1 MGGRGGILPDEPSMT
16 AQESEVPA
24 RDSSTSKPNRP
35 FRRHRGPRKPDNNGS
50 SPKVLKNGFPQANGE
65 LRSPQSN
72 EDKGESTMDG
82 SAPKKKF
89 RPRGRRPQKA
99 DQGDRKP
106 QPNTQSGSVPK
117 EKSCEGTSNSEK
129 GSGTPG
135 TPCSDG
141 AIRINQR
148 KYEEAFINNPEGSD
162 QTDIAVLGMPDRNRA
177 LHGDIVAVRIRP
189 RACWVVNEE
198 LYKSWK
204 QSSCAAVANSSSN
217 KVSGDAQNV
226 SSAVRNDP
234 PNASSGTLPDD
245 NCSRLVEKE
254 DETCDVPDIVLK
266 SVEEQV
272 FEVMETLTTSVVL
285 EQGQLQEMETGC
297 TGVVASSTTPLRS
310 NGDKTKTVKRKT
322 YRVLSDLPLEDW
334 MLPDSCLQ
342 KTAEVVA
349 IVEKKNSRLA
359 TGKLELAT
367 STQRQWAKFSPSDSR
382 IPRMMINASQL
393 PNDFFNR
400 PQDFAK
406 FLFVAK
412 IAEWPENSLM
422 AHGNLEKQLGLAGE
436 IDVETEGLLIT
447 HEIDTREFSDEVIA
461 CLPSVSSESG
471 WQIDQVQFLSDFFF
485 AVAIVINS
493 CETLKLQEELAK
505 RRDLRDEIIFT
516 IDPKTARDLD
526 DALSIKPCDD
536 VDGAG
541 KPGWE
546 VGVHIADV
554 SHFVYENTVLDE
566 WASKRANSVYLVHQV
581 VPMLPRLLCEELCSL
596 NAGVD
601 RLTFSVIFKMD
612 DEGNVY
618 DEWFGRSVIR
628 SRVKL
633 TYEHA
638 QDFIENPDKEFS
650 EAEVSEISDGT
661 TVYQIKEKVLQ
672 LHSVAKALRAK
683 RSQSGSLQLD
693 QPKLKFALD
702 DETKMPIGVSIYQA
716 KDSNRLVEEF
726 MLLAN
731 MAVARKIER
740 HYRKTALLR
749 MHPPPKAKILREAV
763 LSMILMKAMELARY
777 FCTGSVESQSCY
789 HHFALNVPFY
799 THFTSPIRRYPDIIV
814 HRLLAAS
821 LNYCEPSQRTVEEIQ
836 KIVGFSLSQ
845 LAEHCNDKK
854 LTAKKVSEASAETF
868 FGILIQRVGPMEAKG
883 VVVNVLDAAFDVL
896 LFKYGVIK
904 RVYVNAL
911 EMSQE
916 PLFRE
921 NPNRLSLYWNT
932 DAGRIEQLIQMCTV
946 VDVVLTGLPEPTKF
960 QAVIKPRPSNES
972 PTLMEMWRERQS
984 HGGTFFVSNMS
995 RRGDYEAKVYI
1006 GGLPHDA
1013 TSQEIEDAFHRFG
1026 RIRKVWVARRP
1037 PGFAFVEFEDTRDAE
1052 DAVKSLDGA
1061 RICGVRARVELSHG
1075 KRNVSLSQ
1083 PLSTTTW
1090 VAVAFSRRQKEQQ
1103 QKPQPF
1109 TVKKTC
1115 NKNV

>member
-1 MGGRGGILPDEPSMT
+1 MT
-16 AQESEVPA
+16 AQDCEIPVCE
-24 RDSSTSKPNRP
+24 SSTSKQNRP
-35 FRRHRGPRKPDNNGS
+35 SRRHRGPRKPSVPGS
-50 SPKVLKNGFPQANGE
+50 TAKVLSNGVPRANGE
-65 LRSPQSN
+65 MRVHQSN
-72 EDKGESTMDG
+72 EDEGETAKDG

-89 RPRGRRPQKA
+89 RPRGNRVQKA
-99 DQGDRKP
+99 DQ
-106 QPNTQSGSVPK
+106 QPYQNTLGSPASE
-117 EKSCEGTSNSEK
+117 EKATNDNLNSEK
-129 GSGTPG
+129 EQA
-135 TPCSDG
+135 TPCSNVRQRQQLSANNTQRSRNKITIFKPYLTEEEVQLGLKNGSLVKG

-204 QSSCAAVANSSSN
+204 QRCSPTVVNRPSDE
-217 KVSGDAQNV
+217 VSGDVHNV
-226 SSAVRNDP
+226 LDTVAGNSS
-234 PNASSGTLPDD
+234 NASLGSSPAD
-245 NCSRLVEKE
+245 NCSCSAEKE
-254 DETCDVPDIVLK
+254 VQAYDTPGAVYKC
-266 SVEEQV
+266 VEEQV
-272 FEVMETLTTSVVL
+272 VDVIEALTTSVVL
-285 EQGQLQEMETGC
+285 EQGQLHEMKTEC
-297 TGVVASSTTPLRS
+297 TSSVVSSATPLHP
-310 NGDKTKTVKRKT
+310 NDDKGKTVKRKT
-322 YRVLSDLPLEDW
+322 YRVLSELPLEDW
-334 MLPDSCLQ
+334 VLPDSCLQ

-359 TGKLELAT
+359 TGKLELAS

-382 IPRMMINASQL
+382 IPRMMIDASQL

-471 WQIDQVQFLSDFFF
+471 WQID
-485 AVAIVINS
+485 
-493 CETLKLQEELAK
+493 EEELAK

-526 DALSIKPCDD
+526 DALSINPCDD

-612 DEGNVY
+612 GEGNVY
-618 DEWFGRSVIR
+618 EEWFGRSVIR

-650 EAEVSEISDGT
+650 ESEVPEISDDT
-661 TVYQIKEKVLQ
+661 TVCQIKEKVLQ

-749 MHPPPKAKILREAV
+749 LHPPPKAKVLRDAINLCNSIGFPIDGTTSQHLSSSLAPFRSNSQLLRSINQV

-821 LNYCEPSQRTVEEIQ
+821 LNYCEPSERTVEEIQ
-836 KIVGFSLSQ
+836 KI
-845 LAEHCNDKK
+845 AEHCNDKK

-904 RVYVNAL
+904 RIYVNAL

-916 PLFRE
+916 PLFLE
-921 NPNRLSLYWNT
+921 SPNRLTLYWNT
-932 DAGRIEQLIQMCTV
+932 DAGRVEQLIQMCTV

-960 QAVIKPRPSNES
+960 QAVIKPKSRKES
-972 PTLMEMWRERQS
+972 PTLIEMWRERQS
-984 HGGTFFVSNMS
+984 QGGDISDLNF
-995 RRGDYEAKVYI
+995 D
-1006 GGLPHDA
+1006 
-1013 TSQEIEDAFHRFG
+1013 
-1026 RIRKVWVARRP
+1026 
-1037 PGFAFVEFEDTRDAE
+1037 
-1052 DAVKSLDGA
+1052 SLLVD
-1061 RICGVRARVELSHG
+1061 
-1075 KRNVSLSQ
+1075 
-1083 PLSTTTW
+1083 
-1090 VAVAFSRRQKEQQ
+1090 
-1103 QKPQPF
+1103 
-1109 TVKKTC
+1109 
-1115 NKNV
+1115 

>member
-1 MGGRGGILPDEPSMT
+1 MT

-135 TPCSDG
+135 TPCSDVRQRQQLPSTQRSRNKITIFKPYITEEEVQLGLKNGSLVKG

-471 WQIDQVQFLSDFFF
+471 WQIDQ
-485 AVAIVINS
+485 
-493 CETLKLQEELAK
+493 EELAK

-749 MHPPPKAKILREAV
+749 MHPPPKAKILREAINLCNSIGFPINGTSSQHLSSSLAPFRSNSQLLRSINQV

-836 KIVGFSLSQ
+836 KI
-845 LAEHCNDKK
+845 AEHCNDKK

-984 HGGTFFVSNMS
+984 HGGDVSDLNF
-995 RRGDYEAKVYI
+995 D
-1006 GGLPHDA
+1006 
-1013 TSQEIEDAFHRFG
+1013 
-1026 RIRKVWVARRP
+1026 
-1037 PGFAFVEFEDTRDAE
+1037 
-1052 DAVKSLDGA
+1052 SLLVD
-1061 RICGVRARVELSHG
+1061 
-1075 KRNVSLSQ
+1075 
-1083 PLSTTTW
+1083 
-1090 VAVAFSRRQKEQQ
+1090 
-1103 QKPQPF
+1103 
-1109 TVKKTC
+1109 
-1115 NKNV
+1115 

>member
-1 MGGRGGILPDEPSMT
+1 
-16 AQESEVPA
+16 
-24 RDSSTSKPNRP
+24 
-35 FRRHRGPRKPDNNGS
+35 
-50 SPKVLKNGFPQANGE
+50 
-65 LRSPQSN
+65 
-72 EDKGESTMDG
+72 
-82 SAPKKKF
+82 
-89 RPRGRRPQKA
+89 
-99 DQGDRKP
+99 
-106 QPNTQSGSVPK
+106 
-117 EKSCEGTSNSEK
+117 
-129 GSGTPG
+129 
-135 TPCSDG
+135 
-141 AIRINQR
+141 
-148 KYEEAFINNPEGSD
+148 
-162 QTDIAVLGMPDRNRA
+162 
-177 LHGDIVAVRIRP
+177 
-189 RACWVVNEE
+189 VNEE

-204 QSSCAAVANSSSN
+204 QGSSTAVVDRPSDEVECTSS
-217 KVSGDAQNV
+217 VV
-226 SSAVRNDP
+226 SSA
-234 PNASSGTLPDD
+234 
-245 NCSRLVEKE
+245 
-254 DETCDVPDIVLK
+254 
-266 SVEEQV
+266 
-272 FEVMETLTTSVVL
+272 
-285 EQGQLQEMETGC
+285 
-297 TGVVASSTTPLRS
+297 TPVRS
-310 NGDKTKTVKRKT
+310 NDDKGKTIKRKT
-322 YRVLSDLPLEDW
+322 YRILSELPLEDW
-334 MLPDSCLQ
+334 VLPDSCLQ

-359 TGKLELAT
+359 TGKLELAS
-367 STQRQWAKFSPSDSR
+367 STQRQWAKFSPTDSR
-382 IPRMMINASQL
+382 IPRMMIDASQL
-393 PNDFFNR
+393 PNDFFDR

-461 CLPSVSSESG
+461 CLPSVSSEGG
-471 WQIDQVQFLSDFFF
+471 WQID
-485 AVAIVINS
+485 
-493 CETLKLQEELAK
+493 EEELAK

-526 DALSIKPCDD
+526 DALSINPCVD

-618 DEWFGRSVIR
+618 EEWFGRSVIR

-650 EAEVSEISDGT
+650 ESEVSEISDDT
-661 TVYQIKEKVLQ
+661 TVHQIKEKVLQ
-672 LHSVAKALRAK
+672 LHSVAKALRTK

-702 DETKMPIGVSIYQA
+702 DETKMPIGVSIYQ
-716 KDSNRLVEEF
+716 
-726 MLLAN
+726 
-731 MAVARKIER
+731 
-740 HYRKTALLR
+740 
-749 MHPPPKAKILREAV
+749 V

-821 LNYCEPSQRTVEEIQ
+821 LSYCEPSERTVEEIQ
-836 KIVGFSLSQ
+836 KI
-845 LAEHCNDKK
+845 AEHCNDKK

-916 PLFRE
+916 PLFLE
-921 NPNRLSLYWNT
+921 SPNRLTLFWNT
-932 DAGRIEQLIQMCTV
+932 DAG
-946 VDVVLTGLPEPTKF
+946 K
-960 QAVIKPRPSNES
+960 
-972 PTLMEMWRERQS
+972 
-984 HGGTFFVSNMS
+984 
-995 RRGDYEAKVYI
+995 
-1006 GGLPHDA
+1006 
-1013 TSQEIEDAFHRFG
+1013 
-1026 RIRKVWVARRP
+1026 
-1037 PGFAFVEFEDTRDAE
+1037 
-1052 DAVKSLDGA
+1052 
-1061 RICGVRARVELSHG
+1061 
-1075 KRNVSLSQ
+1075 
-1083 PLSTTTW
+1083 
-1090 VAVAFSRRQKEQQ
+1090 
-1103 QKPQPF
+1103 
-1109 TVKKTC
+1109 
-1115 NKNV
+1115 